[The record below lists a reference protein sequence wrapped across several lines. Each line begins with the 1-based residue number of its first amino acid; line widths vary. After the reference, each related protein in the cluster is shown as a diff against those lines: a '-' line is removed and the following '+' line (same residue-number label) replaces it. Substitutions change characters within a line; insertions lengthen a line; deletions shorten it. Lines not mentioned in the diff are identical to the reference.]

1 MGRISFQ
8 SKGIVKSLKI
18 IQWTNLYRDQ
28 LVVSHSEQVNDIEK
42 KSIEAVD

>member
-1 MGRISFQ
+1 MGRINFQ
-8 SKGIVKSLKI
+8 SNGIVKSLKI
-18 IQWTNLYRDQ
+18 IQWTNLYGDR